1 MTKSSSPTVPMLNLH
16 IQKALK
22 GGQGPVHLDFS
33 YALPQTGILAIMGPS
48 GIGKT
53 SILRM
58 IAGLMKPDSG
68 TISVAGETWY
78 DSTASIHLPPQKRN
92 VGFVFQ
98 DYGLFPNMTVEE
110 NLAFALHK
118 DATPALISEI
128 LNLMELGELTHQRP
142 LRLSGG
148 QQQRVALARAIV
160 QQPQL
165 LLLDEP
171 LAALDTSTR
180 IRLQQDLKRM
190 HTRFGFT
197 TILVSHDLREV
208 AQLADEVVILAGDG
222 SILQSGHP
230 TDLFAQSPDEN
241 WKGEV
246 IRIADDLQ
254 EMFVLTD
261 SGIWRLPYQKQ
272 VKIGM
277 IIHLKE
283 YL

>member
-1 MTKSSSPTVPMLNLH
+1 MTGSDSTNTPMLNIH

-33 YALPQTGILAIMGPS
+33 YTLQHTSILAIMGPS

-68 TISVAGETWY
+68 KISVNGEIWY
-78 DSTASIHLPPQKRN
+78 DSTPPVHLPPQKRN

-98 DYGLFPNMTVEE
+98 DYGLFPNMTVKE
-110 NLAFALHK
+110 NLAFALHTSA
-118 DATPALISEI
+118 DASLIPEI
-128 LNLMELGELTHQRP
+128 LDLMELGELTHQRP

-160 QQPQL
+160 QQPKL

-171 LAALDTSTR
+171 LAALDTHTR
-180 IRLQQDLKRM
+180 NRLQQDLKRI

-208 AQLADEVVILAGDG
+208 AQLADEVVVLAGDG
-222 SILQSGHP
+222 SIQQSGHP

-241 WKGEV
+241 WQGEV

-261 SGIWRLPYQKQ
+261 SGIWRLPYQKGIE
-272 VKIGM
+272 IG
-277 IIHLKE
+277 ILIHLKD